1 VRAAIIFGL
10 LVFGL
15 DFLFQP
21 PFLFL
26 DAATSRLPPSEQ
38 IKDFGGQ
45 IQRVIKVRARA
56 RFRRDKSGAF
66 KKKTGPLPKK
76 KIRCKLVPT
85 VAFPASQIVA
95 GESSRFRFP
104 LAGFGA
110 PYFSKTG
117 QHQK

>member
-15 DFLFQP
+15 DFLFQSL
-21 PFLFL
+21 FLFL

-56 RFRRDKSGAF
+56 RFRRDKSGAS

-76 KIRCKLVPT
+76 KDSLQARPNRRVSRQPNRCRRI
-85 VAFPASQIVA
+85 VAFSLA
-95 GESSRFRFP
+95 